1 MRFIFER
8 YLLITHKISIS
19 LASILV
25 KANFRDFAGHSQKLH
40 GLINV
45 CKDDKS
51 NEYIQ
56 IDVLILKAET
66 FTKTALPC
74 TGLINVFSRDE
85 SNKVFKRMV

>member
-1 MRFIFER
+1 M
-8 YLLITHKISIS
+8 
-19 LASILV
+19 V

-74 TGLINVFSRDE
+74 TGLINVFKDDKSFTNNCMERTIFTYYPQNI
-85 SNKVFKRMV
+85 S